1 MIPLAEATV
10 DIRRI
15 DQSITRDSLFQQ
27 LQGWLQAGA
36 GDRTQQIR
44 VLSAFASGAAVESLE
59 PLFDVFLADGNSV
72 EIIVGIDRGGT
83 DREAI
88 KRLLAL
94 QSAYPTQVK
103 AYVFQAPSRKAIF
116 HPKLY
121 LYGHGKFL
129 SAVIGSSNLTLGGLA
144 HNFESLVC
152 IDDIPARSPQAKEI
166 AGMWANFANPRS
178 PLRSD
183 FLQQLTAA
191 VVKRVCRQLPAKSQW
206 ERGGREK
213 ELRDLW
219 RPLSTVPL
227 RRSPAPIRVQ
237 RRFLAKQT
245 RAYLLIDV
253 LKETRS
259 TQMQMPLPVVE
270 GFLGFRRDQEGSIHL
285 STLRGGKVSH
295 PIDRTLVK
303 SSGEAGNRLMRR
315 IEMPQIRDLKRPL
328 VALFFRLKGRRKFAF
343 VLIPRGSRG
352 FAKADALLDTH
363 GQQGGAERR
372 YYIGGWKDDLWKE
385 ISALAK

>member
-1 MIPLAEATV
+1 V
-10 DIRRI
+10 DIKRI

-27 LQGWLQAGA
+27 LHRWLQAGA
-36 GDRTQQIR
+36 GDRKRQIR

-59 PLFDVFLADGNSV
+59 PLFDVFLADGNSL

-94 QSAYPTQVK
+94 QSTYPTQVK

-121 LYGHGKFL
+121 LYGHGKLL

-144 HNFESLVC
+144 HNLESLVC
-152 IDDIPARSPQAKEI
+152 IEGIPARSPQAREI
-166 AGMWANFANPRS
+166 TGIWANFADPHS

-183 FLQQLTAA
+183 FLQQLTPANA
-191 VVKRVCRQLPAKSQW
+191 KRVCRQLPARSQW
-206 ERGGREK
+206 ERGGRK
-213 ELRDLW
+213 QELQDLW

-227 RRSPAPIRVQ
+227 RRSPEPIRVQ
-237 RRFLAKQT
+237 RKFLAKQT

-253 LKETRS
+253 LNETRS
-259 TQMQMPLPVVE
+259 TQMQMPIPVVE
-270 GFLGFRRDQEGSIHL
+270 RFLGFCRDQEGSIHL

-295 PIDRTLVK
+295 PINRILVK
-303 SSGEAGNRLMRR
+303 SSGKAGTRLMRR

-328 VALFFRLKGRRKFAF
+328 MALFFRLKGSRKFAF
-343 VLIPRGSRG
+343 ILIPRESRG
-352 FAKADALLDTH
+352 FAKTNQLLDTY
-363 GQQGGAERR
+363 GQQGGAQRR
-372 YYIGGWKDDLWKE
+372 FYIGGWKDDLWKD